1 MAETISRR
9 GRHKTNK
16 AEQITIVQWNQKDLT
31 RTDTDLSGDRI
42 EKVAKTINNMDNPS
56 VIAMEEV
63 VSGEGGERAVKEIV
77 AKLKKDD
84 WTYALSDVV
93 NPNSPR
99 KKERYAVIWRKSHMG
114 EDVRH
119 QCIMPNGFLPR
130 DSDVNIG
137 AGSIDLNVN
146 INDINDINLE
156 GYKKLKERFPE
167 FRDTATPG
175 FDRCP
180 VVFSFDNV
188 QRENGIGKKISL
200 IVCHSST
207 DNRLYQNMVESMC
220 LQSIAVKM
228 AKDPNFGVVVLLGDL
243 NIAEAGTERIWDV
256 DKNLPDEAKDDDDDV
271 DGIKES
277 DIFGS
282 IKREFMGVKPVA
294 KKEDEES
301 VAKGEEGK
309 FMRAVSPKIPTNV
322 FPFLASI
329 TAEPKHNDDI
339 WVARHESLAS
349 IEFNEG
355 SVNKQGN
362 SNDGKVVPIPDYVL
376 HAWDTKTTKYFLQ
389 LDADEKFSRSKL
401 NNMLSRMWSDHRP
414 VSVVL
419 KPPKAPKPE
428 SKKGGTKRKATK

>member
-1 MAETISRR
+1 MI
-9 GRHKTNK
+9 K
-16 AEQITIVQWNQKDLT
+16 I
-31 RTDTDLSGDRI
+31 
-42 EKVAKTINNMDNPS
+42 DNPS

-63 VSGEGGERAVKEIV
+63 VSGDGGERAVAEIV
-77 AKLKKDD
+77 EKLNEKLNKKLQDKNLQDDD
-84 WTYALSDVV
+84 WTYALSAVV

-114 EDVRH
+114 EYGEENVRH
-119 QCIMPNGFLPR
+119 QCIMPNGFLAR
-130 DSDVNIG
+130 DSDVNIS
-137 AGSIDLNVN
+137 ADIDLCNVN
-146 INDINDINLE
+146 INDINLE

-228 AKDPNFGVVVLLGDL
+228 ANDPDNFGVVVLLGDL

-271 DGIKES
+271 NGVKES

-294 KKEDEES
+294 KKEDEEKKAS
-301 VAKGEEGK
+301 SCALFLPK
-309 FMRAVSPKIPTNV
+309 FQLMFFHSSRLSPLSPSTTTTSGLQDTN
-322 FPFLASI
+322 
-329 TAEPKHNDDI
+329 H
-339 WVARHESLAS
+339 SL
-349 IEFNEG
+349 
-355 SVNKQGN
+355 Q
-362 SNDGKVVPIPDYVL
+362 
-376 HAWDTKTTKYFLQ
+376 
-389 LDADEKFSRSKL
+389 
-401 NNMLSRMWSDHRP
+401 
-414 VSVVL
+414 
-419 KPPKAPKPE
+419 
-428 SKKGGTKRKATK
+428 